1 MRALNAQPR
10 APQTFI
16 ITKIVFKISLKRGLQ
31 TLCTEAPP
39 TPAHLEEDSLSLL
52 PISPDKHEPWN
63 YLDPEEEY
71 QTRFGSR
78 PAWAD
83 CLRNHKGGLLHRGRA
98 RYVLVQMKLLGN
110 RCPFSRDHEP
120 HVDLRNVKL
129 WGRFVRARSGVPFLA
144 PDTGV
149 CAKQREKLTQ
159 AVQKAGDRGL
169 PSYRIPQVEPRDP
182 DLGNSHGAVSATPPG
197 PHSDF
202 R

>member
-1 MRALNAQPR
+1 MHRSAPHPPLRKILCPCFPFPLISTNPGTIWTQKKNTRPGLVPALP
-10 APQTFI
+10 
-16 ITKIVFKISLKRGLQ
+16 GL
-31 TLCTEAPP
+31 T
-39 TPAHLEEDSLSLL
+39 
-52 PISPDKHEPWN
+52 
-63 YLDPEEEY
+63 
-71 QTRFGSR
+71 
-78 PAWAD
+78 D

-110 RCPFSRDHEP
+110 RCPFCRDHEP

-197 PHSDF
+197 PHSGF